1 MQTLLTD
8 IELDIQ
14 ELKCVMQA
22 VAQGGNP
29 ALREVARRNIRQ
41 MQARLD
47 ELSRLLD
54 GGTAG
59 EAPAGTVSDAAAAV
73 LSAEPKVYETPVVK
87 TVEEPVPTPIIEPEL
102 QTPSVGPASGDE
114 PSPVSVEAT
123 VQPQQVTPILGE
135 RIRPATDLRHAI
147 SLNDAFRFTRELFKG
162 DGARMN
168 EVVEQLGNAATLD
181 EALRIF
187 YSIVAPDEENEAAAD
202 FVELLKKYFS

>member
-22 VAQGGNP
+22 VEQGNNP

-41 MQARLD
+41 MQARLS
-47 ELSRLLD
+47 ELERLLD
-54 GGTAG
+54 ETTATTPVETVAVAEVAPAAEPVTH
-59 EAPAGTVSDAAAAV
+59 EAPVEVD
-73 LSAEPKVYETPVVK
+73 L
-87 TVEEPVPTPIIEPEL
+87 EEPVPTPVVVPVFQEEPVE
-102 QTPSVGPASGDE
+102 PAPAE
-114 PSPVSVEAT
+114 EVVPT
-123 VQPQQVTPILGE
+123 VQPTSILAE

-187 YSIVAPDEENEAAAD
+187 YSTVVPDEGNEATAD
-202 FVELLKKYFS
+202 FIELLKKYFS

>member
-22 VAQGGNP
+22 VEQGNNP

-41 MQARLD
+41 MQARLS
-47 ELSRLLD
+47 ELERLLD
-54 GGTAG
+54 ETTATTPV
-59 EAPAGTVSDAAAAV
+59 ETAAV
-73 LSAEPKVYETPVVK
+73 AEAVPTAEPVTHETPVEADL
-87 TVEEPVPTPIIEPEL
+87 EEPVPTPVVVPVFQEEPVE
-102 QTPSVGPASGDE
+102 PAPAE
-114 PSPVSVEAT
+114 EVVPT
-123 VQPQQVTPILGE
+123 VQPTSILAE

-162 DGARMN
+162 DGAQMN

-187 YSIVAPDEENEAAAD
+187 YSTVVPDEENEATAD
-202 FVELLKKYFS
+202 FIELLKKYFS

>member
-22 VAQGGNP
+22 VEQGNNP

-41 MQARLD
+41 MQARLS
-47 ELSRLLD
+47 ELERLLD
-54 GGTAG
+54 ETTATTPVETAAVAEAVPTAEPVTH
-59 EAPAGTVSDAAAAV
+59 EAPVEAD
-73 LSAEPKVYETPVVK
+73 L
-87 TVEEPVPTPIIEPEL
+87 EEPVPTPVVVPVFQEEPVE
-102 QTPSVGPASGDE
+102 PAPAE
-114 PSPVSVEAT
+114 EVVPT
-123 VQPQQVTPILGE
+123 VQPTSILAE

-162 DGARMN
+162 DGAQMN

-187 YSIVAPDEENEAAAD
+187 YSTVVPDEENEATAD
-202 FVELLKKYFS
+202 FIELLKKYFS

>member
-22 VAQGGNP
+22 VEQGNNP

-41 MQARLD
+41 MQARLS
-47 ELSRLLD
+47 ELERLLD
-54 GGTAG
+54 ETTATTSVETAAVAEAVPTAEPVTH
-59 EAPAGTVSDAAAAV
+59 EAPVEAD
-73 LSAEPKVYETPVVK
+73 L
-87 TVEEPVPTPIIEPEL
+87 EEPVPTPVVVPVFQEEPVE
-102 QTPSVGPASGDE
+102 PAPAE
-114 PSPVSVEAT
+114 EVVPT
-123 VQPQQVTPILGE
+123 VQPTSILAE

-187 YSIVAPDEENEAAAD
+187 YSTVVPDEENEATAD
-202 FVELLKKYFS
+202 FIELLKKYFS

>member
-22 VAQGGNP
+22 VEQGGNP

-41 MQARLD
+41 MQARLSD
-47 ELSRLLD
+47 LERLLD
-54 GGTAG
+54 EETIAAPVEALTVTETVPAAEPVAH
-59 EAPAGTVSDAAAAV
+59 EAPVEAD
-73 LSAEPKVYETPVVK
+73 L
-87 TVEEPVPTPIIEPEL
+87 EEPVPTPVVVAALWEEPVEPAPAEE
-102 QTPSVGPASGDE
+102 QVHAPVGEVVP
-114 PSPVSVEAT
+114 T
-123 VQPQQVTPILGE
+123 VQPTSILAE

-187 YSIVAPDEENEAAAD
+187 YSIVVPDEENEAATD
-202 FVELLKKYFS
+202 FIELLKKYFS

>member
-22 VAQGGNP
+22 VEQGNNP

-41 MQARLD
+41 MQARLS
-47 ELSRLLD
+47 ELERLLD
-54 GGTAG
+54 ETTATTPVETVAVA
-59 EAPAGTVSDAAAAV
+59 EAVPAAGPVTH
-73 LSAEPKVYETPVVK
+73 ETPVEADL
-87 TVEEPVPTPIIEPEL
+87 EEPVPTP
-102 QTPSVGPASGDE
+102 VVV
-114 PSPVSVEAT
+114 PVFQEESVEPAPAEEVVPT
-123 VQPQQVTPILGE
+123 VQPTSILAE

-187 YSIVAPDEENEAAAD
+187 YSTVVPDEENEATAD
-202 FVELLKKYFS
+202 FIELLKKYFS

>member
-22 VAQGGNP
+22 VEQGNNP

-41 MQARLD
+41 MQARLS
-47 ELSRLLD
+47 ELERLLD
-54 GGTAG
+54 ETTATTPVETVAVAEAVPAAEPVTH
-59 EAPAGTVSDAAAAV
+59 EAPVEAD
-73 LSAEPKVYETPVVK
+73 L
-87 TVEEPVPTPIIEPEL
+87 EEPVPTPVVVPVFQEEPVE
-102 QTPSVGPASGDE
+102 PAPAE
-114 PSPVSVEAT
+114 EVVPT
-123 VQPQQVTPILGE
+123 VQPTSILAE

-162 DGARMN
+162 DGAQMN

-187 YSIVAPDEENEAAAD
+187 YSTVVPDEENEATAD
-202 FVELLKKYFS
+202 FIELLKKYFS

>member
-22 VAQGGNP
+22 VEQGNNP

-41 MQARLD
+41 MQARLS
-47 ELSRLLD
+47 ELERLLD
-54 GGTAG
+54 ETTATTSVETVAVA
-59 EAPAGTVSDAAAAV
+59 EAVPA
-73 LSAEPKVYETPVVK
+73 AEPVTHETPVEADL
-87 TVEEPVPTPIIEPEL
+87 EEPVPTPVVVPVFQEEP
-102 QTPSVGPASGDE
+102 VKPAPAE
-114 PSPVSVEAT
+114 EVVPT
-123 VQPQQVTPILGE
+123 VQPTSILAE

-187 YSIVAPDEENEAAAD
+187 YSTVVPDEENEATAD
-202 FVELLKKYFS
+202 FIELLKKYFS

>member
-1 MQTLLTD
+1 MHTLLTD

-22 VAQGGNP
+22 IAQGGDP

-47 ELSRLLD
+47 ELSQLLD
-54 GGTAG
+54 GRTAE
-59 EAPAGTVSDAAAAV
+59 EAPAGTVSDATAAV
-73 LSAEPKVYETPVVK
+73 LSAGSKVYETPVVEA
-87 TVEEPVPTPIIEPEL
+87 VEEPVPTPIVEPEP
-102 QTPSVGPASGDE
+102 QEPPVGSVSGKD
-114 PSPVSVEAT
+114 PSPVSAEAT
-123 VQPQQVTPILGE
+123 VQTVQVTPILGE

-187 YSIVAPDEENEAAAD
+187 YSTVAPDEENEAAAD

>member
-22 VAQGGNP
+22 VEQGNNP

-41 MQARLD
+41 MQARLSD
-47 ELSRLLD
+47 LERLLD
-54 GGTAG
+54 ETTASTPVETVAVAEAVPAAEPVVAH
-59 EAPAGTVSDAAAAV
+59 EAPVEAD
-73 LSAEPKVYETPVVK
+73 
-87 TVEEPVPTPIIEPEL
+87 VEEPVPTPVVVPVLQEEPVE
-102 QTPSVGPASGDE
+102 PASAE
-114 PSPVSVEAT
+114 EQVHVPVEEVVPT
-123 VQPQQVTPILGE
+123 VHPTSILAE

-162 DGARMN
+162 DGVRMN

-187 YSIVAPDEENEAAAD
+187 YSTVVPDEENEATAD
-202 FVELLKKYFS
+202 FIELLKKYFS

>member
-22 VAQGGNP
+22 VEQGNNP

-41 MQARLD
+41 MQARLS
-47 ELSRLLD
+47 ELERLLD
-54 GGTAG
+54 ETTATTPVETVAVA
-59 EAPAGTVSDAAAAV
+59 EAVPA
-73 LSAEPKVYETPVVK
+73 AEPVTHETPVEADL
-87 TVEEPVPTPIIEPEL
+87 EEPVPTPVVVPVFQEEPVE
-102 QTPSVGPASGDE
+102 PVPAE
-114 PSPVSVEAT
+114 EVVPT
-123 VQPQQVTPILGE
+123 VQPTSILAE
-135 RIRPATDLRHAI
+135 RIRSATDLRHAI

-187 YSIVAPDEENEAAAD
+187 YSTVVPDEENEATAD
-202 FVELLKKYFS
+202 FIELLKKYFS

>member
-22 VAQGGNP
+22 VEQGNNP

-41 MQARLD
+41 MQARLS
-47 ELSRLLD
+47 ELERLLD
-54 GGTAG
+54 ETTATTPVETVAVAEAVPTAEPVTH
-59 EAPAGTVSDAAAAV
+59 EAPVEAD
-73 LSAEPKVYETPVVK
+73 L
-87 TVEEPVPTPIIEPEL
+87 EEPVPTPVVVPVFQEEPVE
-102 QTPSVGPASGDE
+102 PAPAE
-114 PSPVSVEAT
+114 EVVPT
-123 VQPQQVTPILGE
+123 VQPTSILAE

-162 DGARMN
+162 DGAQMN

-187 YSIVAPDEENEAAAD
+187 YSTVVPDEENEATAD
-202 FVELLKKYFS
+202 FIELLKKYFS

>member
-22 VAQGGNP
+22 VEQGNNP

-41 MQARLD
+41 MQARLS
-47 ELSRLLD
+47 ELERLLD
-54 GGTAG
+54 ETTATTPVETAAVAEAVPTAEPVTH
-59 EAPAGTVSDAAAAV
+59 EAPVEAD
-73 LSAEPKVYETPVVK
+73 L
-87 TVEEPVPTPIIEPEL
+87 EEPVPTPVVVPVFQEEPVE
-102 QTPSVGPASGDE
+102 PAPAE
-114 PSPVSVEAT
+114 EVVPT
-123 VQPQQVTPILGE
+123 VQPTSILAE

-187 YSIVAPDEENEAAAD
+187 YSTVVPDEENEATAD
-202 FVELLKKYFS
+202 FIELLKKYFS

>member
-22 VAQGGNP
+22 VEQGNNP

-41 MQARLD
+41 MQARLS
-47 ELSRLLD
+47 ELERLLD
-54 GGTAG
+54 ETTATTPVETAAVAEAVPAAESVTH
-59 EAPAGTVSDAAAAV
+59 EAPVEAD
-73 LSAEPKVYETPVVK
+73 L
-87 TVEEPVPTPIIEPEL
+87 EEPVPTPVVVPVFQEEPVE
-102 QTPSVGPASGDE
+102 PAPAE
-114 PSPVSVEAT
+114 EQVHVPAEEVVPT
-123 VQPQQVTPILGE
+123 VQPTSILAE
-135 RIRPATDLRHAI
+135 RIRSATDLRHAI

-187 YSIVAPDEENEAAAD
+187 YSTVVPDEENEATAD
-202 FVELLKKYFS
+202 FIELLKKYFS

>member
-14 ELKCVMQA
+14 KLKCVMQA

-54 GGTAG
+54 GETAG
-59 EAPAGTVSDAAAAV
+59 EAPAGTVSGAAAAV
-73 LSAEPKVYETPVVK
+73 LSAEPKVYEKPVVK

-102 QTPSVGPASGDE
+102 QNPSVSPASGDE
-114 PSPVSVEAT
+114 PLPVSAEAT

>member
-22 VAQGGNP
+22 VEQGNNP

-41 MQARLD
+41 MQARLS
-47 ELSRLLD
+47 ELERLLD
-54 GGTAG
+54 ETTATTPVETVAVAEVAPAAEPVTH
-59 EAPAGTVSDAAAAV
+59 EAPVEVD
-73 LSAEPKVYETPVVK
+73 L
-87 TVEEPVPTPIIEPEL
+87 EEPVPTPVVVPVFQEEPVE
-102 QTPSVGPASGDE
+102 PAPAE
-114 PSPVSVEAT
+114 EVVPT
-123 VQPQQVTPILGE
+123 VQPTSILAE

-187 YSIVAPDEENEAAAD
+187 YSTVVPDEENEATAD
-202 FVELLKKYFS
+202 FIELLKKYFS

>member
-22 VAQGGNP
+22 VEQGNNP

-41 MQARLD
+41 MQARLS
-47 ELSRLLD
+47 ELERLLD
-54 GGTAG
+54 ETTATTPVETVAVAEAVPTAEPVTH
-59 EAPAGTVSDAAAAV
+59 EAPVEAD
-73 LSAEPKVYETPVVK
+73 L
-87 TVEEPVPTPIIEPEL
+87 EEPVPTPVVVPVFQEEPAE
-102 QTPSVGPASGDE
+102 PAPAE
-114 PSPVSVEAT
+114 EVVPT
-123 VQPQQVTPILGE
+123 VQPTSILAE

-162 DGARMN
+162 DGAQMN

-187 YSIVAPDEENEAAAD
+187 YSTVVPDEENEATAD
-202 FVELLKKYFS
+202 FIELLKKYFS

>member
-22 VAQGGNP
+22 VEQGNNP

-41 MQARLD
+41 MQARLS
-47 ELSRLLD
+47 ELERLLD
-54 GGTAG
+54 ETSATTPVETVAVA
-59 EAPAGTVSDAAAAV
+59 EAVPA
-73 LSAEPKVYETPVVK
+73 AEPVTHEALVEADL
-87 TVEEPVPTPIIEPEL
+87 EEPVPTPVVVPVFQEEPAE
-102 QTPSVGPASGDE
+102 PASAE
-114 PSPVSVEAT
+114 EQMHAPVEEVVPA
-123 VQPQQVTPILGE
+123 VQPTSILAE

-147 SLNDAFRFTRELFKG
+147 SLNDAFRFTRELFNG

-187 YSIVAPDEENEAAAD
+187 YSTVVSDEENEATAD
-202 FVELLKKYFS
+202 FIELLKKYFS

>member
-22 VAQGGNP
+22 VEQGNNP

-41 MQARLD
+41 MQARLS
-47 ELSRLLD
+47 ELERLLD
-54 GGTAG
+54 ETTATTSVETAAVAEAVPTAEPVTH
-59 EAPAGTVSDAAAAV
+59 EAPVEAD
-73 LSAEPKVYETPVVK
+73 L
-87 TVEEPVPTPIIEPEL
+87 EEPVPTPVVVPVFQEEPVE
-102 QTPSVGPASGDE
+102 PAPAE
-114 PSPVSVEAT
+114 EVVPT
-123 VQPQQVTPILGE
+123 VQPTSILAE

-162 DGARMN
+162 DGAQMN

-187 YSIVAPDEENEAAAD
+187 YSTVVPDEENEATAD
-202 FVELLKKYFS
+202 FIELLKKYFS